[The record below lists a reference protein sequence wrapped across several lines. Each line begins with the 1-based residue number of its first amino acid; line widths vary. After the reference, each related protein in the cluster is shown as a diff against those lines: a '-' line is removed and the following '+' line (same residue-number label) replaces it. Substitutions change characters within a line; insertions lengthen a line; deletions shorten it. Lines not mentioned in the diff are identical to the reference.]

1 MLMKNKMLRRVLPL
15 TLSVSLALGASAVPA
30 FASPGKAAQAIA
42 AWSFEKDAGG
52 WQYDGKWAYKGKAVV
67 EHTKEIG
74 GGALAAKVDF
84 RPTKDKDWSEVK
96 LGQTAV
102 SAEKPLDLGQANRI
116 AFDFYYQPQA
126 MTTGAFKAKIYMK
139 TQDGKEVQ
147 AIADIDLKNAA
158 TGKNGYKK
166 AHVLVPFDTPEVPVT
181 FFEVNLVG
189 SETDYCGTLCVDNI
203 TLSYDDGYVARTVKP
218 AKQQKLDL
226 KALTLPQEAAL
237 TDAKAIPEA
246 ARLYAFLE
254 GIADS
259 DYVLYGHMND
269 LLMHAGPKGSDTYG
283 MVRDYPALIP
293 IDAMTLAGNDT
304 EYQNH
309 KPAPGA
315 LPPVTG
321 QAAVDRAISLS
332 EDAAGKGAI
341 ISLSA
346 HMPNFADVAKK
357 GKVNGEYD
365 FSGFTSLVTDGNVVQ
380 RVMPGGD
387 LGEVY
392 NAYLDKIAAY
402 ALALQAKGIPVL
414 FRPFHENNGS
424 WFWWGAAHCSA
435 SEFKNLYRY
444 TEEYLRDVKGVH
456 NFLYV
461 YSPNGPIASEADYLT
476 RYPGDAFID
485 VPGVDMYHEKPQKKD
500 SWMEN
505 FGKTLD
511 VVQAFAAKH
520 HKLTTVPETG
530 ILCGKDTLGRTGMQR
545 PDWLTEALGLFSAR
559 KYPYF
564 STWSNFNADVF
575 DQPYMVDKKRGHEMV
590 DGFTRFYNDPRSI
603 FAGQMPAWQK
613 LSVQVTP
620 AAETYGYLL
629 APSSNARI
637 TAPVQVRAKAAGAYQ
652 KAGFQFTDASGKV
665 IAQAAAK
672 KGADGTFT
680 TDITADALKKIG
692 KTVGNVE
699 FLLDG
704 KIADSLRVFYNM
716 PKTKAPL
723 PVVDDFES
731 YYGDNELLRDAYST
745 NCGPGCSI
753 QASLAGAAD
762 EHNQGA
768 QGLDFHY
775 TIVKG
780 GWTGIIKSMGVNWG
794 DYDAVAFWFRPDGKG
809 QRFIIQ
815 MNSDGE
821 DFEVNLTDLAKQTQ
835 PQIVVLPF
843 SKFVGKN
850 GGTFHPE
857 RLQHFA
863 IYCNTVGDDA
873 VDSHFY
879 LDDIHAVKQ

>member
-1 MLMKNKMLRRVLPL
+1 MNNSMLRRTLPL
-15 TLSVSLALGASAVPA
+15 ALSVSFLLSIPLPAGAAPSQNAPA
-30 FASPGKAAQAIA
+30 TMK
-42 AWSFEKDAGG
+42 WSFSKDAEN
-52 WQYDGKWAYKGKAVV
+52 WQYDGKWSYKGKPTV
-67 EHTKEIG
+67 EYTKEVG

-84 RPTKDKDWSEVK
+84 RPVKDRDWSEVK
-96 LGQTAV
+96 LGQSSVT
-102 SAEKPLDLGQANRI
+102 EEHPLDLGQSNRI
-116 AFDFYYQPQA
+116 SFDFYYQPSQ
-126 MTTGAFKAKIYMK
+126 MTTGSFKTKIYMK
-139 TQDGKEVQ
+139 TKDGKEVQ
-147 AIADIDLKNAA
+147 AIKDIDTKTAVA
-158 TGKNGYKK
+158 DKNGFNKV
-166 AHVLVPFDTPEVPVT
+166 HVNVPFDTPEAPIVFLET
-181 FFEVNLVG
+181 NLVSSG
-189 SETDYCGTLCVDNI
+189 SDYYGSVCVDDI
-203 TLSYDDGYVARTVKP
+203 TLSYDDGYVTRNVKP
-218 AKQQKLDL
+218 EKQHKLDL
-226 KALTLPQEAAL
+226 KSLTIPSAVVL
-237 TDAKAIPEA
+237 TDAKAIPA
-246 ARLYAFLE
+246 AASLYAFLT
-254 GIADS
+254 GVADS

-269 LLMHAGPKGSDTYG
+269 LLMHAGPTGSDTYG
-283 MVRDYPALIP
+283 MVKDYPALIP

-309 KPAPGA
+309 KPASGA

-321 QAAVDRAISLS
+321 QAAIDRAVSLS
-332 EDAAGKGAI
+332 KDAAKKGAI

-357 GKVNGEYD
+357 GKIGGEYD
-365 FSGFTSLVTDGNVVQ
+365 FSGFTSVVTDGNVVQ

-387 LGEVY
+387 LNEVY

-402 ALALQAKGIPVL
+402 ALALQKDNIPVL

-461 YSPNGPIASEADYLT
+461 YSPNGPIPSEDEYLT

-500 SWMEN
+500 NWMEN
-505 FGKTLD
+505 FGQTLD
-511 VVQAFAAKH
+511 VVQAFAEKH

-545 PDWLTEALGLFSAR
+545 PDWLTEALGLFSTR

-603 FAGQMPAWQK
+603 FASQMPAWQK
-613 LSVQVTP
+613 LEIKAAP

-629 APSSNARI
+629 APSSNARL
-637 TAPVQVRAKAAGAYQ
+637 TAPTEVRAKAAGSY
-652 KAGFQFTDASGKV
+652 KDTGFQFTDASGKV
-665 IAQAAAK
+665 IAKAPAAK
-672 KGADGTFT
+672 GANGIFT
-680 TDITADALKKIG
+680 TDITADALSKIG
-692 KTVGNVE
+692 KTVGNIE

-704 KIADSLRVFYNM
+704 KPVDSLRVFYNM

-753 QASLAGAAD
+753 QASLAGKTD
-762 EHNQGA
+762 EHSQGT

-775 TIVKG
+775 NIVKG
-780 GWTGIIKSMGVNWG
+780 GWAGIIKSMGVNWG
-794 DYDAVAFWFRPDGKG
+794 AYDAVSFWFKPDGKG

-821 DFEVNLTDLAKQTQ
+821 DFEVNLTDLAKETT
-835 PQIVVLPF
+835 PQLVVLPF

-857 RLQHFA
+857 HLQHFA
-863 IYCNTVGDDA
+863 IYCNAVGDDA

-879 LDDIHAVKQ
+879 LDDIHAIKQ